1 MNHSNLN
8 IKSFKVYRVSE
19 SFASIYTFIKSTNM
33 KSDQTA
39 SAELSGQGLHFAVLS
54 TSFEHFYI
62 YMYSI
67 SMLFKVQGDYH
78 DYSNFSVS
86 KFLESLQYKDEN
98 HSSHHLCHQTL
109 MSSISSISGPSWPS
123 GYECRLLIIRSLT
136 AVGFSLTRDTCG
148 KDKFCLWM
156 VTYM

>member
-19 SFASIYTFIKSTNM
+19 SFASIYTITKSTYM

-39 SAELSGQGLHFAVLS
+39 SAELSGQGLHFALLS
-54 TSFEHFYI
+54 ASFEHFYI
-62 YMYSI
+62 YSI

-86 KFLESLQYKDEN
+86 KFLGSL
-98 HSSHHLCHQTL
+98 
-109 MSSISSISGPSWPS
+109 
-123 GYECRLLIIRSLT
+123 
-136 AVGFSLTRDTCG
+136 
-148 KDKFCLWM
+148 
-156 VTYM
+156 

>member
-1 MNHSNLN
+1 MNQSNLN

-19 SFASIYTFIKSTNM
+19 SFASIYTITKSTNM

-54 TSFEHFYI
+54 ASFEHFYI
-62 YMYSI
+62 YSI

-86 KFLESLQYKDEN
+86 MFLGSL
-98 HSSHHLCHQTL
+98 
-109 MSSISSISGPSWPS
+109 
-123 GYECRLLIIRSLT
+123 
-136 AVGFSLTRDTCG
+136 
-148 KDKFCLWM
+148 
-156 VTYM
+156 